1 MKFAS
6 YLATLATIASITAC
20 DDGNIY
26 PKTTGTDRGGVA
38 ATFVGQV
45 ANADTWPSQYTLSI
59 AVFDDD
65 SEYAKTAKNI
75 SVASDGSTS
84 VTLTGI
90 DVAYSTVEVCVIS
103 KLRARVY
110 TFLSASLSDYEEG
123 DTIRFEP
130 TDTLEADM
138 FDYVQAVVFDN
149 YCARCH
155 GANGTYAGD
164 LDLTEGNSHDALV
177 NVASTRDSVGS
188 MLVVPMY
195 PDSSYLYHV
204 ICGDEDD
211 VLGMPHYDI
220 LSNDYIASQLVK
232 NWIAAGAV
240 DN

>member
-6 YLATLATIASITAC
+6 YLAMLATIASLSAC

-26 PKTTGTDRGGVA
+26 PKTASTDRGGVA
-38 ATFVGQV
+38 ATFVGQI

-59 AVFDDD
+59 AVFSDD

-75 SVASDGSTS
+75 TVASDGSAS

-123 DTIRFEP
+123 DTIRFTP
-130 TDTLEADM
+130 DDALEADM
-138 FDYVQAVVFDN
+138 FDYVQSIVFDN

-155 GANGTYAGD
+155 GGNGYYAGD

-177 NVASTRDSVGS
+177 NIASTRDTAASL
-188 MLVVPMY
+188 LVMPFY
-195 PDSSYLYHV
+195 PDSSYLYRV

-211 VLGMPHYDI
+211 VLGMTHYDI

-232 NWIAAGAV
+232 NWISAGAV